1 MRPLTLRIQSFGS
14 YAGAFEVDFARL
26 GRHGVFSITGPT
38 GAGKSTIFDAIVY
51 ALYDDLPGFRSD
63 SHVRSQYA
71 DDQSMTTVSLTFE
84 ADGKVWE
91 VERSPGQYR
100 PRIRGVGAPVYD
112 ESKVVL
118 KEAGADGG
126 GLTRKNAVNTEILR
140 LIGLSKEQFEQV
152 VLIPQGKFE
161 EVLKADTNQRAA
173 LLGRL
178 FPIASYTKTTEA
190 LKELA
195 AARRVAYAELSSG
208 SAALVEQIRTD
219 ILIALR
225 SATEDVDPP
234 ALPDPSL
241 TAEAFDPG
249 DLDRHR
255 SVLDDLA
262 GAIATER
269 DSATAALAEAR
280 SQRAVAE
287 ASATRWDRWRADLL
301 AAQDFPVQA
310 EADRLALE
318 ALDRARTVA
327 RLGPALTQWRKA
339 TDALVAGCID
349 RDRLRTVIDGAWI
362 TTYDASTLDGANT
375 SAAMAALAAVVAADA
390 VVLGKADGDYADL
403 IRRQGEMASV
413 ERNLAERQTAL
424 DESSGSVDAL
434 GTALVTAKES
444 LSTAVA
450 SAVGRVPSEVRVH
463 ELAQAARQAAQRDTG
478 LLRVTTLEA
487 DVDKAADA
495 EAQALVD
502 AHTVRAAW
510 RAGLA
515 GRLAEHLVDGAPCP
529 TCGSG
534 EHPSLAQLTVDAP
547 TDEILQQAEETA
559 ARLSS
564 VCQARRVELAAANA
578 SVESFGD
585 PGDIEDLTVQLGEAQ
600 AVLDAIIGFESEAL
614 RLGLEIEQLT
624 EAHTAGLNASAAEVA
639 ALQTDRAVLAAGG
652 TQWDLERDAFITAH
666 GALAS
671 TADAARDRRL
681 LAEAITGLS
690 VALRSVEE
698 ATATLD
704 QNLTV
709 LKPTLTEFEVDDP
722 SRLESWGR
730 PAEEVDRESTSI
742 EVRAHERRDIS
753 ARIAQYQEDGGPT
766 ERPDPT
772 PLMEAE
778 KTADGRSAGL
788 IGRLAVVTS
797 RIKSIDTA
805 AAEVASRVGAIDD
818 ARKSKEEAE
827 HLAAIC
833 AGTASGAVG
842 ARVALDHWVL
852 AYYLRQVLAQANHRL
867 EAMTGGRYAL
877 ELNREYTDGRKPW
890 GLDLSVLD
898 AETGQSRPA
907 TTLSGGETFM
917 AALSLAL
924 GLADVVSA
932 GSNYTIGALFV
943 DEGFGSL
950 DGDSL
955 DTVIDVLRSLQD
967 GGRMVGV
974 ISHVQELKDA
984 LPNGIT
990 IESTSRGSAATI
1002 HYPDS

>member
-1 MRPLTLRIQSFGS
+1 MRPLTLRLQSFGS

-91 VERSPGQYR
+91 VERSPGQHR

-118 KEAGADGG
+118 KEAGSDGG
-126 GLTRKNAVNTEILR
+126 GLTRKNAVNAEILR

-178 FPIASYTKTTEA
+178 FPIAIYTKTTEA

-195 AARRVAYAELSSG
+195 AARRVAYADLSSG

-241 TAEAFDPG
+241 TVEAFDPG

-255 SVLDDLA
+255 AVLDDLA
-262 GAIATER
+262 GVIATER

-280 SQRAVAE
+280 SHREAAE
-287 ASATRWDRWRADLL
+287 ASAAQWDRWQADLL

-318 ALDRARTVA
+318 VLDRARTVA
-327 RLGPALTQWRKA
+327 RLGPALIQWREA

-349 RDRLRTVIDGAWI
+349 RDRLRTVIDGAWV

-375 SAAMAALAAVVAADA
+375 SAALAAVVAADA
-390 VVLGKADGDYADL
+390 VVLSEADGDYAEL
-403 IRRQGEMASV
+403 IRRQGALASV
-413 ERNLAERQTAL
+413 ERSLAGRQITL
-424 DESSGSVDAL
+424 DDSSGSVDAL
-434 GTALVTAKES
+434 GTALVAAKES

-450 SAVGRVPSEVRVH
+450 AAVGRSATEVRVH
-463 ELAQAARQAAQRDTG
+463 ELAQAARHATQRDAG

-487 DVDKAADA
+487 DVAKAAHA
-495 EAQALVD
+495 EAEAL
-502 AHTVRAAW
+502 ALTHTVRTAW

-534 EHPSLAQLTVDAP
+534 EHPSLAELTVDAP
-547 TDEILQQAEETA
+547 TDEMLQQAEETA
-559 ARLSS
+559 TRLSS
-564 VCQARRVELAAANA
+564 VHQAQRVELAAANA

-585 PGDIEDLTVQLGEAQ
+585 PGDIEDLTVQLAEAQ
-600 AVLDAIIGFESEAL
+600 AVLDAIMGSESEVL
-614 RLGLEIEQLT
+614 RLRQEIERLA
-624 EAHTAGLNASAAEVA
+624 EAHGAGLAAAAAEVA
-639 ALQTDRAVLAAGG
+639 ALQTDRAVLAAGC

-681 LAEAITGLS
+681 LAEAITALS

-698 ATATLD
+698 ATAALD

-709 LKPTLTEFEVDDP
+709 LEPTLTEFEVDDP
-722 SRLESWGR
+722 SRLESWAR
-730 PAEEVDRESTSI
+730 PAEVVDRESRSI
-742 EVRAHERRDIS
+742 EVRAHERRDIT
-753 ARIAQYQEDGGPT
+753 ARIAQYEEDGGPT

-778 KTADGRSAGL
+778 KIADDRSARL

-797 RIKSIDTA
+797 RIKSIDA
-805 AAEVASRVGAIDD
+805 ATAEVASRVGAIDD

-833 AGTASGAVG
+833 AGTASGSVG

-877 ELNREYTDGRKPW
+877 ELNREYTDGRRPW

-917 AALSLAL
+917 AALSLSL

-990 IESTSRGSAATI
+990 IESTNLGSSATI